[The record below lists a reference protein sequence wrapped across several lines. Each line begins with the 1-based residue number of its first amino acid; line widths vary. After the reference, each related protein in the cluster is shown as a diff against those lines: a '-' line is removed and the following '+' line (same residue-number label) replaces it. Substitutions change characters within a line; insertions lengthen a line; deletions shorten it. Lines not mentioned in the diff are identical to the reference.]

1 MVVTEQSHENGYED
15 SVGFTGEA
23 HVVCKSKCYVVL
35 EDTCLNQDRYS
46 NNDECEVTRLAVKH
60 GQFYKKMKIKY
71 LNSTLCL
78 YVRKKRRN

>member
-1 MVVTEQSHENGYED
+1 M
-15 SVGFTGEA
+15 
-23 HVVCKSKCYVVL
+23 CKSECYVVL

-46 NNDECEVTRLAVKH
+46 NNDEREVTRLAVKH

-78 YVRKKRRN
+78 YIRK